1 MQASVNS
8 PVVLFWAIVRIIL
21 GIAQMSGAI
30 ILAVCLVRYGA
41 GWETIVALSITLGA
55 VVLSVVL
62 FQLLKVQGKNRP

>member
-21 GIAQMSGAI
+21 GIARMSGAI

-41 GWETIVALSITLGA
+41 GWETIVALFITPA
-55 VVLSVVL
+55 VAEHSVV
-62 FQLLKVQGKNRP
+62 FFRLLKVQGKNRP